1 METKGITCKI
11 PLDPGSYTHLGV
23 AGKLLEEVSQRLR
36 KEGKKAVPICSYA
49 VKWFEK
55 HPEYSDLLSSF
66 QNS

>member
-1 METKGITCKI
+1 M
-11 PLDPGSYTHLGV
+11 
-23 AGKLLEEVSQRLR
+23 AGKLLEEVSQKLR